1 MAVYDQM
8 AIRIDGK
15 LLIENTKIDLSLDGT
30 DTDVFTIIQNT
41 LAGQTPGPKKV
52 VGKLD
57 NVVPPTGFEFDA
69 WAAMNAS
76 TEHVVQYIQMSSGK
90 SLTSTGTFIR
100 AVSLS
105 SGVGQTQAFNF
116 ECHGKTANWQ

>member
-1 MAVYDQM
+1 MAVYDQI
-8 AIRIDGK
+8 AVRINGK
-15 LLIENTKIDLSLDGT
+15 LLAENVKVDIQLESSDQ
-30 DTDVFTIIQNT
+30 DVFTIIQNT

-69 WAAMNAS
+69 FQKCNDS
-76 TEHVVQYIQMSSGK
+76 EEVTVQYIQMSSGK
-90 SLTSTGTFIR
+90 SLTSEGTFVR
-100 AVSLS
+100 NPSLS

-116 ECHGKTANWQ
+116 ELHGKTANWQ

>member
-57 NVVPPTGFEFDA
+57 NVDRK
-69 WAAMNAS
+69 S
-76 TEHVVQYIQMSSGK
+76 VV
-90 SLTSTGTFIR
+90 
-100 AVSLS
+100 
-105 SGVGQTQAFNF
+105 
-116 ECHGKTANWQ
+116 

>member
-1 MAVYDQM
+1 MPVYDQM
-8 AIRIDGK
+8 AIRVDGK

-69 WAAMNAS
+69 WTAMNAS
-76 TEHVVQYIQMSSGK
+76 TEHTVQYIQMSSGK
-90 SLTSTGTFIR
+90 SLTSNNCFVR
-100 AVSLS
+100 AVTLS
-105 SGVGQTQAFNF
+105 SGVGQTQAFNWEF
-116 ECHGKTANWQ
+116 HGRTGNWQ